1 MRWEVRTMR
10 FATSCSKTLIRSD
23 WRRFWP
29 VGFLYALF
37 SFFALPLPL
46 WVGGQNVS
54 AVLAE
59 QQREL
64 LAERV
69 FESIPVF
76 VLMNFFLGLAVA
88 MAVYAYLMSGKS
100 VGLMHAL
107 PVSRD
112 RQFLSHFAAGLSMLT
127 AANCLTF
134 LMALLMEA
142 VTGCVEPGSLLLWL
156 VITELIGF
164 FFLAF
169 ATLAVSVTGWLL
181 AVPVIYVGFNFVV
194 WAYWMILQALAG
206 ILYPSYGSV
215 FSYGGAVEWLTP
227 VVRLMRVTT
236 DRYGPALRVG
246 TRLYDPGDRTL
257 STVLIYAAAGVVML
271 ALAWLLYRKRH
282 SETAGDA
289 IAFRPLRPVARYV
302 ISIAAGLAL
311 GTMIYE
317 MVTWGGRD
325 VVALILWQL
334 AMGALAYC
342 AVEMLLRKSF
352 RIFDRRTAVGLLALW
367 LVLAGTCLAMK
378 WDITGYEKRV
388 PAAEQVQAVEV
399 NGIAQVTLNSE
410 DPETVQAVID
420 LHRALM
426 EQREPEN
433 PWGRCSVQYTLKNG
447 STMEREYR
455 VDLEDGPARRTLTAL
470 LNRPEIRQALLVED
484 YGEYGEQ
491 FTGGYAV
498 NYVSGQELVLTPGQ
512 CLTLYRALEADMEML
527 VSPEQLDAAY
537 RSFDLELNTTE
548 GTYHI
553 WRLFPN
559 CANTLAVLQ
568 NVGLIESPEELAN
581 W

>member
-10 FATSCSKTLIRSD
+10 SATSCSKTLIRSD

-29 VGFLYALF
+29 VGFLYALI
-37 SFFALPLPL
+37 SFFVLPLPL
-46 WVGGQNVS
+46 WVGGQNWQGGLS
-54 AVLAE
+54 AGRDAFLAE
-59 QQREL
+59 QVWGSL
-64 LAERV
+64 
-69 FESIPVF
+69 PGF
-76 VLMNFFLGLAVA
+76 VILTSFFGVAVA
-88 MAVYAYLMSGKS
+88 MAVYSYLMAGKS

-107 PVSRD
+107 PVSRG
-112 RQFLSHFAAGLSMLT
+112 RQFFSHFAAGLSMLT

-134 LMALLMEA
+134 LLALLMEA
-142 VTGCVEPGSLLLWL
+142 VTGGAELGSLLLWL
-156 VITELIGF
+156 VITELMGF

-169 ATLAVSVTGWLL
+169 ATLAASVTGWLL
-181 AVPVIYVGFNFVV
+181 AVPVIYLGWNFLV
-194 WAYWMILQALAG
+194 WIYTVILQAIAG
-206 ILYPSYGSV
+206 ILYPSYGSR
-215 FSYGGAVEWLTP
+215 FSYSGAVEWLTP
-227 VVRLMRVTT
+227 VARLMRVTT
-236 DRYGPALRVG
+236 ERYGPALRVG
-246 TRLYDPGDRTL
+246 TRLYAPGDRTL
-257 STVLIYAAAGVVML
+257 PTVLIYAAAGAAML
-271 ALAWLLYRKRH
+271 LLAWVLYRKRH

-289 IAFRPLRPVARYV
+289 IAFRPLRPVARYA

-311 GTMIYE
+311 GTMIYQ
-317 MVTWGGRD
+317 MVSWGGQD
-325 VVALILWQL
+325 VTALILWQL
-334 AMGALAYC
+334 VMGTLVYC

-352 RIFDRRTAVGLLALW
+352 RIFDRRTAVGVLALW

-388 PAAEQVQAVEV
+388 PAADRVQAVEV

-420 LHRALM
+420 LHRALV

-433 PWGRCSVQYTLKNG
+433 PWGRCIVQYTLKNG
-447 STMEREYR
+447 STMEREYG
-455 VDLEDGPARRTLTAL
+455 VDLDNGPVRRTLTAL
-470 LNRPEIRQALLVED
+470 LNRPEIRQALFLED
-484 YGEYGEQ
+484 YGKYGEQ

-512 CLTLYRALEADMEML
+512 CLALYRALEADMEIL
-527 VSPEQLDAAY
+527 VTPEQLDAAY

>member
-1 MRWEVRTMR
+1 MR

-29 VGFLYALF
+29 IGFLYALI
-37 SFFALPLPL
+37 SFFMLPLPV
-46 WVGGQNVS
+46 WVN
-54 AVLAE
+54 
-59 QQREL
+59 REL
-64 LAERV
+64 TDGGALWGSRRAAQVVREMSPGFVILA
-69 FESIPVF
+69 
-76 VLMNFFLGLAVA
+76 FFFGLILA
-88 MAVYAYLMSGKS
+88 MAVYGYQMNGKS

-107 PVSRD
+107 PVTR
-112 RQFLSHFAAGLSMLT
+112 RRMFFSHFAAALSMLT

-317 MVTWGGRD
+317 MVTWGGRN

-512 CLTLYRALEADMEML
+512 CLTLYRALEADMEIL
-527 VSPEQLDAAY
+527 VTPEQLDAAY